1 MGSELMSTNPFV
13 WLLIAVFLTYMLGWI
28 GYLIWI
34 ALFAKGYKF
43 TRRPPEPPD
52 GTPGSS

>member
-1 MGSELMSTNPFV
+1 MSTNPFV
-13 WLLIAVFLTYMLGWI
+13 WLLIAVFLAYMLSWI

-43 TRRPPEPPD
+43 TPRPPAPPD
-52 GTPGSS
+52 GRSGSS